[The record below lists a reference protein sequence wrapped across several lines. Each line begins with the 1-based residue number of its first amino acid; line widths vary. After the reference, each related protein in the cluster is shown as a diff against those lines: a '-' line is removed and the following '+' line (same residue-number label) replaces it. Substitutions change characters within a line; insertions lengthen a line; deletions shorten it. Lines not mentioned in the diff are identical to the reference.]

1 MLMSFRRLLP
11 FLALTACAQGPV
23 LQQPLPQR
31 SEILQSQS
39 AAGISHASRKLQ
51 NNLIGLFD
59 KNGDGR
65 LEQNELKIPLLLRL
79 LDKNRDGFLTQD
91 ELQHPLADKAFT
103 TFLRETAGKTFSL
116 ADRSKDKRLSYSEF
130 TVQAELDT
138 RLTKILFQMVD
149 NDFNDQLD
157 QSEFEDFIAQSL
169 AVGAEGFD
177 WLSRSPGFLE
187 AVS

>member
-1 MLMSFRRLLP
+1 MLIFRLG
-11 FLALTACAQGPV
+11 LALMLLSACQGPV
-23 LQQPLPQR
+23 QPPRQNPVTPAL
-31 SEILQSQS
+31 LQSRS

-59 KNGDGR
+59 KNSDGR
-65 LEQNELKIPLLLRL
+65 LDQSELKIPLLLRL